1 LLQTSIADC
10 WNRYLHWEQQWLVGM
25 LGYRLNEME
34 TKFGGGKIEDFFFH
48 LLWLERLVVGEVNE
62 SLYIR
67 CFAVIFFWV

>member
-1 LLQTSIADC
+1 
-10 WNRYLHWEQQWLVGM
+10 M